1 MSGAGQPVS
10 VIGYRIDEDPFAVR
24 YDGVAGMYLLRL
36 RVAAVRQCRKVV
48 RAVHRVD
55 VGRDGERYDFAVRG
69 VDGVPVIHLV
79 ILSAR
84 LVLHT
89 LLQVRK
95 LLLVVSALEFIRDVW
110 SPFVLSL
117 FAHLDDGAV
126 VAAGIPQVRVR
137 PACRARLV
145 VDLHR
150 VDGQLGQILVDALHE
165 GSHRHER
172 VWKPSLVV
180 EGEGEHL
187 ALALVL
193 VVGALLALRVAHR
206 HLPCVTSVTL
216 RLIAEKC
223 RHGHLDHR
231 EVDRLVADLVGRVVD
246 VRVGI
251 APLWD
256 FG

>member
-1 MSGAGQPVS
+1 MSGAGQPVT
-10 VIGYRIDEDPFAVR
+10 VVGHRIDEDPFAVR
-24 YDGVAGMYLLRL
+24 YDGVAWVYLFRL

-48 RAVHRVD
+48 RTVHRVD

-79 ILSAR
+79 VLSAR
-84 LVLHT
+84 LILHT

-95 LLLVVSALEFIRDVW
+95 LLLVVTLFQFFGNVRRPFIL
-110 SPFVLSL
+110 PLL
-117 FAHLDDGAV
+117 AHLDDGAV
-126 VAAGIPQVRVR
+126 VGGGIPEVCVR

-150 VDGQLGQILVDALHE
+150 VDGQLVQILVDALHE
-165 GSHRHER
+165 GSHRHKR
-172 VWKPSLVV
+172 VRKPSLVV

-251 APLWD
+251 AALWD
-256 FG
+256 SG